1 MWRRTAGR
9 WRRAMSALAVVAH
22 RSTALPSVLRRR
34 QFTVSGSAAYQP
46 AALTA
51 SPSPTGTGLPAKIAP
66 AEPPAATP
74 LTAPVAADAVVIG
87 KFDRGRQAR
96 MRAFY
101 SAEGLCARRSEEH
114 TSELHHVAISYAVFC
129 LKKKKII
136 HKPRSTL

>member
-9 WRRAMSALAVVAH
+9 WRRAMSALAVVEH
-22 RSTALPSVLRRR
+22 RSTALPSVLRWR

-51 SPSPTGTGLPAKIAP
+51 SPAPTGTGLPAKIAP

-101 SAEGLCARRSEEH
+101 SAEGLCARRSEERRVGK
-114 TSELHHVAISYAVFC
+114 ERRAGG
-129 LKKKKII
+129 
-136 HKPRSTL
+136 RSGRHGGGKGAEAGRARGG